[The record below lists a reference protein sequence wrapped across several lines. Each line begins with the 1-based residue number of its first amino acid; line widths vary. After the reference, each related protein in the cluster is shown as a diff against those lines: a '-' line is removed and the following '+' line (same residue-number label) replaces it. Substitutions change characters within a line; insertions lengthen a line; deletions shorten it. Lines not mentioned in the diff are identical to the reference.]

1 MEQYKINLLKLAAK
15 YGINDLLLWNEE
27 LEFSIMCSDAFFYAT
42 ADDEEV
48 LSQEDVDLLEQC
60 IKECLN
66 VGDGLGELRGT
77 LLYVAKKRKMRP
89 LLDIY
94 THIPKAVQELLN
106 ACGPDRENRNLLSEL
121 KEGIDELEKRRL
133 KKDLDIHGE
142 LE

>member
-15 YGINDLLLWNEE
+15 YDIKDTFLWNEE
-27 LEFSIMCSDAFFYAT
+27 LEFSIICSDSFFFAT
-42 ADDEEV
+42 ADAEDV

-60 IKECLN
+60 IKDCLDT
-66 VGDGLGELRGT
+66 GDRLGELHGT

-106 ACGPDRENRNLLSEL
+106 ACGPEKRNLFNEL
-121 KEGIDELEKRRL
+121 KEGIESL
-133 KKDLDIHGE
+133 KNF
-142 LE
+142 